1 MVDHSHLSGRING
14 VCHSQCNLMY
24 QESQIIP
31 VIIHNSN
38 AYDTRHIIRKLS
50 SAFEGDIS
58 VIANTDQNYISYT
71 KTVQN
76 SMEGESDSTKRMRK

>member
-1 MVDHSHLSGRING
+1 
-14 VCHSQCNLMY
+14 MY